1 MASLFFAFVKGK
13 TMFDLSSI
21 LVVVSYSLCEVF
33 GLDPN
38 EVDPSITV
46 EGFAIPDPATLA
58 DPTAAAYAAY
68 LRSAIPPI
76 DLNYQFRKELVRDIR
91 YWWLT
96 GEGDVLL
103 LWGPTGSGKTSVFE
117 QWCARLGIPLFMA
130 KGHRRFEPHEA
141 FGQFVGGENGTTP
154 WVDGP
159 VTLAA
164 RYGLPCII
172 NEYDRIAADRT
183 IVFNDVF
190 EGRSFPIPGKSG
202 EVVTPQPGF
211 RVAITANT
219 NLVEDLSGNYGTANT
234 HDISILERIV
244 ALHIGYPD
252 DETETKLLE
261 KELEQFSDDLLTY
274 WLDQEGVKLS
284 TQAGIKEGSAI
295 SRSEFIS
302 GLVEVA
308 RKIRAQ
314 SKDGGNTSDAALERT
329 MSTRILRKWARNTLA
344 MAGTPEKL
352 GLSALHLSLKK
363 YLSSLATESTRIA
376 LHQAVESV
384 FGVGERVNP

>member
-1 MASLFFAFVKGK
+1 
-13 TMFDLSSI
+13 MFDLSAI
-21 LVVVSYSLCEVF
+21 LVQVSYSLCEVF
-33 GLDPN
+33 GFDPN

-46 EGFAIPDPATLA
+46 DGFEIPDPATLA
-58 DPTAAAYAAY
+58 DPVAQQYAAF
-68 LRSAIPPI
+68 LRAAVPPI
-76 DLNYQFRKELVRDIR
+76 DPYYQFRKDLVRDIR

-96 GEGDVLL
+96 GDGDVLL

-130 KGHRRFEPHEA
+130 KGHRRFEPMEA

-244 ALHIGYPD
+244 ALHVGYPSD
-252 DETETKLLE
+252 DTEAKLLE
-261 KELEQFSDDLLTY
+261 KELEQFSDDLLSY
-274 WLDQEGVKLS
+274 WFDQEGIKIS
-284 TQAGIKEGSAI
+284 TPQGMKEGSAI
-295 SRSEFIS
+295 NRGEFIQ
-302 GLVEVA
+302 GLLEVA
-308 RKIRAQ
+308 KKIRAQ
-314 SKDGGNTSDAALERT
+314 SKDGGNTSDSALERT
-329 MSTRILRKWARNTLA
+329 MSTRILRKWARHSVA
-344 MAGTPEKL
+344 QASAPEKL
-352 GLSALHLSLKK
+352 GLSALHLALKK
-363 YLSSLATESTRIA
+363 YLSSLSTESTRIV
-376 LHQAVESV
+376 LHQAVENV
-384 FGVGERVNP
+384 FGVGEVVKP

>member
-1 MASLFFAFVKGK
+1 
-13 TMFDLSSI
+13 MFDLSSI
-21 LVVVSYSLCEVF
+21 LVTVAYSLVDAF

-38 EVDPSITV
+38 EVDPAITV
-46 EGFAIPDPATLA
+46 DGYAIPDPATLT
-58 DPTAAAYAAY
+58 DPVAASYAAF

-76 DLNYQFRKELVRDIR
+76 DPYYQFRKDLVREIR
-91 YWWLT
+91 YWWFT
-96 GEGDVLL
+96 GQGDVML

-130 KGHRRFEPHEA
+130 KGHRRFEPMEA

-159 VTLAA
+159 LTLAA

-172 NEYDRIAADRT
+172 NEYDRIAADRA

-202 EVVTPQPGF
+202 EVVSPQPGF
-211 RVAITANT
+211 RVVITANT
-219 NLVEDLSGNYGTANT
+219 NLVEDLTGNYGTANT
-234 HDISILERIV
+234 HDVSILERIV
-244 ALHIGYPD
+244 ALYIGYPSD
-252 DETETKLLE
+252 QTEITLLE
-261 KELEQFSDDLLTY
+261 KELEEFSDDLLAY
-274 WLDQEGVKLS
+274 WFDQEGIKLS
-284 TQAGIKEGSAI
+284 TPQGMKAGSAI
-295 SRSEFIS
+295 SRSEFIEGCIQVS
-302 GLVEVA
+302 

-314 SKDGGNTSDAALERT
+314 SKDGGNTSDSALERT
-329 MSTRILRKWARNTLA
+329 MSTRILRKWARNSVA
-344 MAGTPEKL
+344 QAGAPEKL

-376 LHQAVESV
+376 LHQAVETV
-384 FGVGERVNP
+384 FGVGEVVKP

>member
-1 MASLFFAFVKGK
+1 
-13 TMFDLSSI
+13 MFDLSSI
-21 LVVVSYSLCEVF
+21 LVTVAYSLVDAF

-38 EVDPSITV
+38 EVDPAITV
-46 EGFAIPDPATLA
+46 DGYAIPDPATLT
-58 DPTAAAYAAY
+58 DPVAASYAAF

-76 DLNYQFRKELVRDIR
+76 DPYYQFRKDLVREIR
-91 YWWLT
+91 YWWFT
-96 GEGDVLL
+96 GQGDVML

-130 KGHRRFEPHEA
+130 KGHRRFEPMEA

-159 VTLAA
+159 LTLAA

-172 NEYDRIAADRT
+172 NEYDRIAADRA

-202 EVVTPQPGF
+202 EVVSPQPGF
-211 RVAITANT
+211 RIVITANT
-219 NLVEDLSGNYGTANT
+219 NLVEDLTGNYGTANT
-234 HDISILERIV
+234 HDVSILERIV
-244 ALHIGYPD
+244 ALYIGYPSD
-252 DETETKLLE
+252 QTEITLLE
-261 KELEQFSDDLLTY
+261 KELEEFSDDLLAY
-274 WLDQEGVKLS
+274 WFDQEGIKLS
-284 TQAGIKEGSAI
+284 TPQGMKAGSAI
-295 SRSEFIS
+295 SRSEFIEGCIQVS
-302 GLVEVA
+302 

-314 SKDGGNTSDAALERT
+314 SKDGGNTSDSALERT
-329 MSTRILRKWARNTLA
+329 MSTRILRKWARNSVA
-344 MAGTPEKL
+344 QAGAPEKL

-376 LHQAVESV
+376 LHQAVETV
-384 FGVGERVNP
+384 FGVGEVVKP

>member
-1 MASLFFAFVKGK
+1 
-13 TMFDLSSI
+13 MFDLSAI
-21 LVVVSYSLCEVF
+21 LVQVSYSLCEVF

-46 EGFAIPDPATLA
+46 DGFEIPDPATLA
-58 DPTAAAYAAY
+58 DPVAQQYAAF
-68 LRSAIPPI
+68 LRAAVPPI
-76 DLNYQFRKELVRDIR
+76 DPYYQFRKDLVRDIR

-130 KGHRRFEPHEA
+130 KGHRRFEPMEA

-244 ALHIGYPD
+244 ALHVGYPSD
-252 DETETKLLE
+252 DTEAKLLE
-261 KELEQFSDDLLTY
+261 KELEQFSDDLLSY
-274 WLDQEGVKLS
+274 WFDQEGIKIS
-284 TQAGIKEGSAI
+284 TPQGMKEGSAI
-295 SRSEFIS
+295 NRGEFIQ
-302 GLVEVA
+302 GLLEVA
-308 RKIRAQ
+308 KKIRAQ
-314 SKDGGNTSDAALERT
+314 SKDGGNTSDSALERT
-329 MSTRILRKWARNTLA
+329 MSTRILRKWARHSVA
-344 MAGTPEKL
+344 QASAPEKL
-352 GLSALHLSLKK
+352 GLSALHLALKK
-363 YLSSLATESTRIA
+363 YLSSLSTESTRIA
-376 LHQAVESV
+376 LHQAVENV
-384 FGVGERVNP
+384 FGVGEVVKP

>member
-1 MASLFFAFVKGK
+1 
-13 TMFDLSSI
+13 MFDLSAI
-21 LVVVSYSLCEVF
+21 LVQVSYSLCEVF

-46 EGFAIPDPATLA
+46 DGFEIPDPATLA
-58 DPTAAAYAAY
+58 DPVAQQYAAF
-68 LRSAIPPI
+68 LRAAVPPI
-76 DLNYQFRKELVRDIR
+76 DPYYQFRKDLVRDIR

-130 KGHRRFEPHEA
+130 KGHRRFEPMEA

-244 ALHIGYPD
+244 ALHVGYPSD
-252 DETETKLLE
+252 DTEAKLLE
-261 KELEQFSDDLLTY
+261 KELEQFSDDLLSY
-274 WLDQEGVKLS
+274 WFDQEGIKIS
-284 TQAGIKEGSAI
+284 TPQGMKEGSAI
-295 SRSEFIS
+295 NRGEFIQ
-302 GLVEVA
+302 GLLEVA
-308 RKIRAQ
+308 KKIRAQ
-314 SKDGGNTSDAALERT
+314 SKDGGNTSDSALERT
-329 MSTRILRKWARNTLA
+329 MSTRTLRKWARHSVA
-344 MAGTPEKL
+344 QASAPEKL
-352 GLSALHLSLKK
+352 GLSALHLALKK

-376 LHQAVESV
+376 LHQAVENV
-384 FGVGERVNP
+384 FGVGEVVKP

>member
-1 MASLFFAFVKGK
+1 
-13 TMFDLSSI
+13 MFDLSAI
-21 LVVVSYSLCEVF
+21 LVQVSYSLCEVF

-46 EGFAIPDPATLA
+46 DGFEIPDPSTLT
-58 DPTAAAYAAY
+58 DPVAQQYAAF
-68 LRSAIPPI
+68 LRAAVPPI
-76 DLNYQFRKELVRDIR
+76 DPYYQFRKDLVRDIR

-130 KGHRRFEPHEA
+130 KGHRRFEPMEA

-154 WVDGP
+154 LVDGP

-244 ALHIGYPD
+244 ALHVGYPSD
-252 DETETKLLE
+252 DTEAKLLE
-261 KELEQFSDDLLTY
+261 KELEQFSDDLLSY
-274 WLDQEGVKLS
+274 WFDQEGIKIS
-284 TQAGIKEGSAI
+284 TPQGMKEGSAI
-295 SRSEFIS
+295 NRGEFIQ
-302 GLVEVA
+302 GLLEVA
-308 RKIRAQ
+308 KKIRAQ
-314 SKDGGNTSDAALERT
+314 SKDGGNTSDSALERT
-329 MSTRILRKWARNTLA
+329 MSTRILRKWARHSVA
-344 MAGTPEKL
+344 QASAPEKL
-352 GLSALHLSLKK
+352 GLSALHLALKK
-363 YLSSLATESTRIA
+363 YLSSLSTESTRIA
-376 LHQAVESV
+376 LHQAVENV
-384 FGVGERVNP
+384 FGVGEVVTP

>member
-1 MASLFFAFVKGK
+1 
-13 TMFDLSSI
+13 MFDLSAI
-21 LVVVSYSLCEVF
+21 LVQVSYSLCEVF
-33 GLDPN
+33 GFDPN
-38 EVDPSITV
+38 EVDPSIPV
-46 EGFAIPDPATLA
+46 DGFESPDPATLA
-58 DPTAAAYAAY
+58 DPVAQQYAAF
-68 LRSAIPPI
+68 LRAAVPPI
-76 DLNYQFRKELVRDIR
+76 DPYYQFRKDLVRDIR

-130 KGHRRFEPHEA
+130 KGHRRFEPMEA

-252 DETETKLLE
+252 DDTETKLLA

-295 SRSEFIS
+295 SRGEFIA

-308 RKIRAQ
+308 RRIRAQ

>member
-1 MASLFFAFVKGK
+1 
-13 TMFDLSSI
+13 MFDISSI
-21 LVVVSYSLCEVF
+21 LVAVTYSLCDVF

-38 EVDPSITV
+38 EVDPSITID
-46 EGFAIPDPATLA
+46 GFAIPDPATLT
-58 DPTAAAYAAY
+58 DPVAIAYATF
-68 LRSAIPPI
+68 LQSAVPPI
-76 DLNYQFRKELVRDIR
+76 DSNYQFRKELIREIR

-103 LWGPTGSGKTSVFE
+103 LWGPTGAGKTSILE

-130 KGHRRFEPHEA
+130 KGHRRFEPMEA

-154 WVDGP
+154 WIDGP

-172 NEYDRIAADRT
+172 NEYDRIAADRA

-202 EVVTPQPGF
+202 EVVKPQPGF

-234 HDISILERIV
+234 HDVSMLERIV
-244 ALHIGYPD
+244 SLYVGYPSD
-252 DETETKLLE
+252 DTEAKLLDV
-261 KELEQFSDDLLTY
+261 ELEQFSDELLSY
-274 WLDQEGVKLS
+274 WFDQEGMKLA
-284 TQAGIKEGSAI
+284 TPQGIKEGSAI
-295 SRSEFIS
+295 NRGEFIA
-302 GLVEVA
+302 GLLEVA
-308 RKIRAQ
+308 HKIRVQ
-314 SKDGGNTSDAALERT
+314 SKDGGNTSDSALERT
-329 MSTRILRKWARNTLA
+329 MSTRILRKWARHSVA
-344 MAGTPEKL
+344 QAGAPEKL

-384 FGVGERVNP
+384 FGVAEVVKP

>member
-1 MASLFFAFVKGK
+1 
-13 TMFDLSSI
+13 MFDLSSI
-21 LVVVSYSLCEVF
+21 LVAVSYSLCEVF

-46 EGFAIPDPATLA
+46 DGYAIPDPATLTN
-58 DPTAAAYAAY
+58 PVAASYATY

-76 DLNYQFRKELVRDIR
+76 DPNYQFRKELVRDIR

-96 GEGDVLL
+96 GDGDVLL

-202 EVVTPQPGF
+202 EVVSPQPGF
-211 RVAITANT
+211 RVVVTANT

-244 ALHIGYPD
+244 ALYIGYPD
-252 DETETKLLE
+252 DDTETKLLE
-261 KELEQFSDDLLTY
+261 NELEQFSDELLNY

-284 TQAGIKEGSAI
+284 TSAGIKEGSAI
-295 SRSEFIS
+295 SRSEFIA

-308 RKIRAQ
+308 RRIRAQ

-329 MSTRILRKWARNTLA
+329 MSTRTLRKWARHTLS
-344 MAGTPEKL
+344 MAATPEKL

-363 YLSSLATESTRIA
+363 YLSSLSTESTRIA

-384 FGVGERVNP
+384 FGVGEVLMP

>member
-1 MASLFFAFVKGK
+1 
-13 TMFDLSSI
+13 MFDLSSI
-21 LVVVSYSLCEVF
+21 LVTVAYSLVDAF

-38 EVDPSITV
+38 EVDPAITV
-46 EGFAIPDPATLA
+46 DGYAIPDPSTLT
-58 DPTAAAYAAY
+58 DPVAASYASF

-76 DLNYQFRKELVRDIR
+76 DTNYQFRKDLVREIR
-91 YWWLT
+91 YWWYT
-96 GEGDVLL
+96 GQGDVML

-130 KGHRRFEPHEA
+130 KGHRRFEPMEA

-159 VTLAA
+159 LTLAA

-172 NEYDRIAADRT
+172 NEYDRIAADRA

-202 EVVTPQPGF
+202 EVVSPQSGF
-211 RVAITANT
+211 RIVITANT
-219 NLVEDLSGNYGTANT
+219 NLVEDLTGNYGTANT
-234 HDISILERIV
+234 HDVSILERLV
-244 ALHIGYPD
+244 ALYIGYPSA
-252 DETETKLLE
+252 ETEVKILE
-261 KELEQFSDDLLTY
+261 NELAEFSDDLLAY
-274 WLDQEGVKLS
+274 WFDQEGIKIS
-284 TQAGIKEGSAI
+284 TPNGMKAGSAI
-295 SRSEFIS
+295 SRGEFIDACI
-302 GLVEVA
+302 EVS

-314 SKDGGNTSDAALERT
+314 SKDGGNTSDSALERT
-329 MSTRILRKWARNTLA
+329 MSTRILRKWARNSVA
-344 MAGTPEKL
+344 QAGAPEKL

-376 LHQAVESV
+376 LHQAVETV
-384 FGVGERVNP
+384 FGVGEVVKP

>member
-1 MASLFFAFVKGK
+1 
-13 TMFDLSSI
+13 MFDLSAI
-21 LVVVSYSLCEVF
+21 LVQVSYSLCEVF
-33 GLDPN
+33 GFDPN

-46 EGFAIPDPATLA
+46 DGFEIPDPATLA
-58 DPTAAAYAAY
+58 DPVAQQYAAF
-68 LRSAIPPI
+68 LRAAVPPI
-76 DLNYQFRKELVRDIR
+76 DPYYQFRKDLVRDIR

-130 KGHRRFEPHEA
+130 KGHRRFEPMEA

-244 ALHIGYPD
+244 ALHVGYPSD
-252 DETETKLLE
+252 DTEAKLLE
-261 KELEQFSDDLLTY
+261 KELEQFSDDLLSY
-274 WLDQEGVKLS
+274 WFDQEGIKIS
-284 TQAGIKEGSAI
+284 TPQGMKEGSAI
-295 SRSEFIS
+295 NRGEFIQ
-302 GLVEVA
+302 GLLEVA
-308 RKIRAQ
+308 KKIRAQ
-314 SKDGGNTSDAALERT
+314 SKDGGNTSDSALERT
-329 MSTRILRKWARNTLA
+329 MSTRILRKWARHSVA
-344 MAGTPEKL
+344 QASAPEKL
-352 GLSALHLSLKK
+352 GLSALHLALKK
-363 YLSSLATESTRIA
+363 YLSSLSTESTRIV
-376 LHQAVESV
+376 LHQAVENV
-384 FGVGERVNP
+384 FGVGEVVKP

>member
-1 MASLFFAFVKGK
+1 
-13 TMFDLSSI
+13 MFDLSAI
-21 LVVVSYSLCEVF
+21 LVQVSYSLCEVF
-33 GLDPN
+33 GFDPN

-46 EGFAIPDPATLA
+46 DGFEIPDPSTLT
-58 DPTAAAYAAY
+58 DPVAQQYAAF
-68 LRSAIPPI
+68 LRAAIPPI
-76 DLNYQFRKELVRDIR
+76 DPYYQFRKDLVRDIR

-130 KGHRRFEPHEA
+130 KGHRRFEPMEA

-244 ALHIGYPD
+244 ALHVGYPSD
-252 DETETKLLE
+252 DTEAKLLE
-261 KELEQFSDDLLTY
+261 KELEQFSDDLLSY
-274 WLDQEGVKLS
+274 WFDQEGIKIS
-284 TQAGIKEGSAI
+284 TPQGMKEGSAI
-295 SRSEFIS
+295 NRGEFIQ
-302 GLVEVA
+302 GLLEVA
-308 RKIRAQ
+308 KKIRAQ
-314 SKDGGNTSDAALERT
+314 SKDGGNTSDSALERT
-329 MSTRILRKWARNTLA
+329 MSTRILRKWARHSVA
-344 MAGTPEKL
+344 QASAPEKL
-352 GLSALHLSLKK
+352 GLSALHLALKK
-363 YLSSLATESTRIA
+363 YLSSLSTESTRIA
-376 LHQAVESV
+376 LHQAVENV
-384 FGVGERVNP
+384 FGVGEVVKP

>member
-1 MASLFFAFVKGK
+1 
-13 TMFDLSSI
+13 MFDLSAI
-21 LVVVSYSLCEVF
+21 LVPVSYSLCEVF
-33 GLDPN
+33 GFDPN

-46 EGFAIPDPATLA
+46 EGFQIPDPATLS
-58 DPTAAAYAAY
+58 DPVAQQHATFLRAAV
-68 LRSAIPPI
+68 PPI
-76 DLNYQFRKELVRDIR
+76 DPYYQFRKELVRDIR

-234 HDISILERIV
+234 HDISLLERIV
-244 ALHIGYPD
+244 ALHVGYPTD
-252 DETETKLLE
+252 DTEARLLE
-261 KELEQFSDDLLTY
+261 KELEQFSDDLLSY
-274 WLDQEGVKLS
+274 WFDQEGIKIS
-284 TQAGIKEGSAI
+284 TPQGMKEGSAI
-295 SRSEFIS
+295 NRSEFIQ
-302 GLVEVA
+302 GLLEVA
-308 RKIRAQ
+308 KKIRAQ
-314 SKDGGNTSDAALERT
+314 SKDGGNTSDSALERT
-329 MSTRILRKWARNTLA
+329 MSTRILRKWARHSVA
-344 MAGTPEKL
+344 QASAPEKL

-376 LHQAVESV
+376 LHQAVENV
-384 FGVGERVNP
+384 FGVSEVVKP

>member
-1 MASLFFAFVKGK
+1 
-13 TMFDLSSI
+13 MFDLSSI
-21 LVVVSYSLCEVF
+21 LVSVAYSLVDAF

-38 EVDPSITV
+38 EVDPAITV
-46 EGFAIPDPATLA
+46 DGYAIPDPATLT
-58 DPTAAAYAAY
+58 DPVAASYAAF

-76 DLNYQFRKELVRDIR
+76 DPYYQFRKDLVREIR
-91 YWWLT
+91 YWWFT
-96 GEGDVLL
+96 GQGDVML

-130 KGHRRFEPHEA
+130 KGHRRFEPMEA

-159 VTLAA
+159 LTLAA

-172 NEYDRIAADRT
+172 NEYDRIAADRA

-202 EVVTPQPGF
+202 DVVSPQPGF
-211 RVAITANT
+211 RVVITANT
-219 NLVEDLSGNYGTANT
+219 NLVEDLTGNYGTANT
-234 HDISILERIV
+234 HDVSILERIV
-244 ALHIGYPD
+244 ALYIGYPSD
-252 DETETKLLE
+252 QTEITLLE
-261 KELEQFSDDLLTY
+261 KELEEFSDDLLAY
-274 WLDQEGVKLS
+274 WFDQEGIKLS
-284 TQAGIKEGSAI
+284 TPQGMKAGSAI
-295 SRSEFIS
+295 SRSEFIEGCIQVS
-302 GLVEVA
+302 

-314 SKDGGNTSDAALERT
+314 SKDGGNTSDSALERT
-329 MSTRILRKWARNTLA
+329 MSTRILRKWARNSVA
-344 MAGTPEKL
+344 QAGAPEKL

-376 LHQAVESV
+376 LHQAVETV
-384 FGVGERVNP
+384 FGVGEVVKP

>member
-1 MASLFFAFVKGK
+1 
-13 TMFDLSSI
+13 MFDMSSI
-21 LVVVSYSLCEVF
+21 LVAVQYSACELF
-33 GLDPN
+33 GLDSN

-46 EGFAIPDPATLA
+46 EGFVIPDPATLA
-58 DPTAAAYAAY
+58 DPVAASYAAY
-68 LRSAIPPI
+68 LRSAIPPF
-76 DLNYQFRKELVRDIR
+76 DPNYQFRKELVRDIR

-103 LWGPTGSGKTSVFE
+103 LWGPTGSGKTSVME

-211 RVAITANT
+211 RVVITANT

-244 ALHIGYPD
+244 ALHIGYPE

-274 WLDQEGVKLS
+274 WLDQEGVKLE
-284 TQAGIKEGSAI
+284 TTAGMKEGSAI
-295 SRSEFIS
+295 SRGEFIA
-302 GLVEVA
+302 GLVKVA

-344 MAGTPEKL
+344 MAGCPEKL

-384 FGVGERVNP
+384 FGVGEVVNP

>member
-1 MASLFFAFVKGK
+1 
-13 TMFDLSSI
+13 MFDLSAI
-21 LVVVSYSLCEVF
+21 LVQVSYSLCEVF
-33 GLDPN
+33 GFDPN

-46 EGFAIPDPATLA
+46 DGFEIPDPSTLT
-58 DPTAAAYAAY
+58 DPVAQQYAAF
-68 LRSAIPPI
+68 LRAAIPPI
-76 DLNYQFRKELVRDIR
+76 DPYYQFRKDLVRDIR

-130 KGHRRFEPHEA
+130 KGHRRFEPMEA

-244 ALHIGYPD
+244 ALHVGYPSD
-252 DETETKLLE
+252 DTEAKLLE
-261 KELEQFSDDLLTY
+261 KELEQFSDDLLSY
-274 WLDQEGVKLS
+274 WFDQEGIKIS
-284 TQAGIKEGSAI
+284 TPQGMKEGSAI
-295 SRSEFIS
+295 NRGEFIQ
-302 GLVEVA
+302 GLLEVA
-308 RKIRAQ
+308 KKIRAQ
-314 SKDGGNTSDAALERT
+314 SKDGGNTSDSALERT
-329 MSTRILRKWARNTLA
+329 MSTRILRKWARHSVA
-344 MAGTPEKL
+344 QASAPEKL
-352 GLSALHLSLKK
+352 GLSALHLALKK
-363 YLSSLATESTRIA
+363 YLSSLSTESTRIV
-376 LHQAVESV
+376 LHQAVENV
-384 FGVGERVNP
+384 FGVGEVVKP

>member
-1 MASLFFAFVKGK
+1 
-13 TMFDLSSI
+13 MFDLSSI

-46 EGFAIPDPATLA
+46 DGYVIPDPTTLA
-58 DPTAAAYAAY
+58 DPVAASYAAY

-76 DLNYQFRKELVRDIR
+76 DPNYQFRKELVRDIR

-117 QWCARLGIPLFMA
+117 QWWAHLGIPLFMA
-130 KGHRRFEPHEA
+130 KGHRRLEPHEA

-252 DETETKLLE
+252 DDTETKLLE

-284 TQAGIKEGSAI
+284 TQSGIKEGSAI

-308 RKIRAQ
+308 RRIRAQ

>member
-1 MASLFFAFVKGK
+1 
-13 TMFDLSSI
+13 MFDLSEI
-21 LVVVSYSLCEVF
+21 LVSVSYSLVDVF

-46 EGFAIPDPATLA
+46 DGFAIPDPATLA
-58 DPTAAAYAAY
+58 DPSKAACAAF
-68 LRSAIPPI
+68 LRSAIPTI
-76 DLNYQFRKELVRDIR
+76 DPNYKFRKDLIREIR

-103 LWGPTGSGKTSVFE
+103 LWGPTGSGKTSAFE

-130 KGHRRFEPHEA
+130 KGHRRFEPMEA

-154 WVDGP
+154 WIDGP

-202 EVVTPQPGF
+202 EVVIPKLGF
-211 RVAITANT
+211 RIAITGNT

-244 ALHIGYPD
+244 ALYIGYPSD
-252 DETETKLLE
+252 DTESKLLE
-261 KELEQFSDDLLTY
+261 AELEQFSDELLSY
-274 WLDQEGVKLS
+274 WFDQEGMKLA
-284 TQAGIKEGSAI
+284 TPQGIKDGSAI
-295 SRSEFIS
+295 SRSEFIA
-302 GLVEVA
+302 GLLEVA
-308 RKIRAQ
+308 RKIRVQ
-314 SKDGGNTSDAALERT
+314 SKDGGNNSDSALERT
-329 MSTRILRKWARNTLA
+329 MSTRILRKWARHSVA
-344 MAGTPEKL
+344 QAAAPEKL

-384 FGVGERVNP
+384 FGVTQVVKP

>member
-1 MASLFFAFVKGK
+1 
-13 TMFDLSSI
+13 MFDLSSI
-21 LVVVSYSLCEVF
+21 LVTVAFSLVDAF

-38 EVDPSITV
+38 EVDPAITV
-46 EGFAIPDPATLA
+46 DGYAIPDPATLT
-58 DPTAAAYAAY
+58 DPVAASYAAF

-76 DLNYQFRKELVRDIR
+76 DPYYQFRKDLVREIR
-91 YWWLT
+91 YWWFT
-96 GEGDVLL
+96 GQGDVML

-130 KGHRRFEPHEA
+130 KGHRRFEPMEA

-159 VTLAA
+159 LTLAA

-172 NEYDRIAADRT
+172 NEYDRIAADRA

-202 EVVTPQPGF
+202 EVVSPQPGF
-211 RVAITANT
+211 RVVITANT
-219 NLVEDLSGNYGTANT
+219 NLVEDLTGNYGTANT
-234 HDISILERIV
+234 HDVSILERIV
-244 ALHIGYPD
+244 ALYIGYPSD
-252 DETETKLLE
+252 QTEITLLE
-261 KELEQFSDDLLTY
+261 KELEEFSDDLLAY
-274 WLDQEGVKLS
+274 WFDQEGIKLS
-284 TQAGIKEGSAI
+284 TPQGMKAGSAI
-295 SRSEFIS
+295 SRSEFIEGCIQVS
-302 GLVEVA
+302 

-314 SKDGGNTSDAALERT
+314 SKDGGNTSDSALERT
-329 MSTRILRKWARNTLA
+329 MSTRILRKWARNSVA
-344 MAGTPEKL
+344 QAGAPEKL

-376 LHQAVESV
+376 LHQAVETV
-384 FGVGERVNP
+384 FGVGEVVKP

>member
-1 MASLFFAFVKGK
+1 
-13 TMFDLSSI
+13 MFDLSAI
-21 LVVVSYSLCEVF
+21 LVQVSYSLCEVF

-46 EGFAIPDPATLA
+46 DGFEIPDPATLA
-58 DPTAAAYAAY
+58 DPVAQQYAAF
-68 LRSAIPPI
+68 LRAAVPPI
-76 DLNYQFRKELVRDIR
+76 DPYYQFRKDLVRDIR

-130 KGHRRFEPHEA
+130 KGHRRFEPMEA
-141 FGQFVGGENGTTP
+141 FGQFVGGENGMTP

-244 ALHIGYPD
+244 ALHVGYPSD
-252 DETETKLLE
+252 DTEAKLLE
-261 KELEQFSDDLLTY
+261 KELEQFSDDLLSY
-274 WLDQEGVKLS
+274 WFDQEGIKIS
-284 TQAGIKEGSAI
+284 TPQGMKEGSAI
-295 SRSEFIS
+295 NRGEFIQ
-302 GLVEVA
+302 GLLEVA
-308 RKIRAQ
+308 KKIRAQ
-314 SKDGGNTSDAALERT
+314 SKDGGNTSDSALERT
-329 MSTRILRKWARNTLA
+329 MSTRILRKWARHSVA
-344 MAGTPEKL
+344 QASAPEKL
-352 GLSALHLSLKK
+352 GLSALHLALKK
-363 YLSSLATESTRIA
+363 YLSSLSTESTRIA
-376 LHQAVESV
+376 LHQAVENV
-384 FGVGERVNP
+384 FGVGEVVKP

>member
-1 MASLFFAFVKGK
+1 
-13 TMFDLSSI
+13 MFDLSSL
-21 LVVVSYSLCEVF
+21 LVVVVYSICDVF
-33 GLDPN
+33 GLDPK
-38 EVDPSITV
+38 EVDPSITI
-46 EGFAIPDPATLA
+46 EGFMIPDPAALA
-58 DPTAAAYAAY
+58 DPVAAAYAAF
-68 LRSAIPPI
+68 LRAAIPPV
-76 DLNYQFRKELVRDIR
+76 DPNYQFRKELVRDIR
-91 YWWLT
+91 YWWLN
-96 GEGDVLL
+96 GDDDVLL

-130 KGHRRFEPHEA
+130 KGHRRFEPQEA

-234 HDISILERIV
+234 HDVSILERIV

-252 DETETKLLE
+252 DDTETKLLE
-261 KELEQFSDDLLTY
+261 RELEQFSDDLLSY

-284 TQAGIKEGSAI
+284 TQAGMKEGSAI
-295 SRSEFIS
+295 SRSEFIA

-308 RKIRAQ
+308 RRIRAQ

-344 MAGTPEKL
+344 MAGSPEKL

-363 YLSSLATESTRIA
+363 YLSQLATESTRIA
-376 LHQAVESV
+376 LHQAVEGV
-384 FGVGERVNP
+384 FGVAESVTP

>member
-1 MASLFFAFVKGK
+1 
-13 TMFDLSSI
+13 MFDLSAI
-21 LVVVSYSLCEVF
+21 LVSVSYSLVQAF

-38 EVDPSITV
+38 EVDPNITV
-46 EGFAIPDPATLA
+46 NGYAIPDPATIA
-58 DPTAAAYAAY
+58 DPVAASYAAY
-68 LRSAIPPI
+68 LRSAIPAVDP
-76 DLNYQFRKELVRDIR
+76 NYQFRKELIRDFN
-91 YWWLT
+91 YWWLY
-96 GEGDVLL
+96 GQGDVLL
-103 LWGPTGSGKTSVFE
+103 LWGPTGSGKTSLPE

-130 KGHRRFEPHEA
+130 KGHRRFEPMEA

-190 EGRSFPIPGKSG
+190 EGRSFPLPGKSG

-211 RVAITANT
+211 RAIITANT

-244 ALHIGYPD
+244 AMQIGYP
-252 DETETKLLE
+252 EAQVEKRMLE
-261 KELEQFSDDLLTY
+261 AELADFSDELLAY
-274 WLDQEGVKLS
+274 WFDQEGIKL
-284 TQAGIKEGSAI
+284 TTKNGMKEGSAI
-295 SRSEFIS
+295 NRGEFMD
-302 GLVEVA
+302 GLIEVA
-308 RKIRAQ
+308 NKIRQQ
-314 SKDGGNTSDAALERT
+314 SKDGGNTADAALERT
-329 MSTRILRKWARNTLA
+329 MSTRILRKWARNA
-344 MAGTPEKL
+344 VAHAGAPEKL
-352 GLSALHLSLKK
+352 GLSALHLSLRK

-376 LHQAVESV
+376 LHQAVETV
-384 FGVGERVNP
+384 FGVGEAVKP

>member
-1 MASLFFAFVKGK
+1 
-13 TMFDLSSI
+13 MFDLSSI
-21 LVVVSYSLCEVF
+21 LVSVTYSLVQVF

-38 EVDPSITV
+38 EVDPNITV
-46 EGFAIPDPATLA
+46 DGFAIPDPETIA
-58 DPTAAAYAAY
+58 DPVAASYAAY
-68 LRSAIPPI
+68 LRSAIPAVDP
-76 DLNYQFRKELVRDIR
+76 NYQFRKDLIRDFR

-103 LWGPTGSGKTSVFE
+103 LWGPTGSGKTSLPE

-130 KGHRRFEPHEA
+130 KGHRRFEPMEA
-141 FGQFVGGENGTTP
+141 FGMFVGGENGTTP

-190 EGRSFPIPGKSG
+190 EGRSFPLPGKSG

-211 RVAITANT
+211 RVVITANT
-219 NLVEDLSGNYGTANT
+219 NLVEDVSGNYGTANT

-244 ALHIGYPD
+244 AMQVGYPEA
-252 DETETKLLE
+252 ETETKMLE
-261 KELEQFSDDLLTY
+261 VELADFSDELLAY
-274 WLDQEGVKLS
+274 WFDQEGIKLN
-284 TQAGIKEGSAI
+284 TTNGMKEGSAI
-295 SRSEFIS
+295 NRGEFIQ
-302 GLVEVA
+302 GLIDVA
-308 RKIRAQ
+308 KKIRQQ
-314 SKDGGNTSDAALERT
+314 SKDCGNTSDAALERT
-329 MSTRILRKWARNTLA
+329 MSTRILRKWARNA
-344 MAGTPEKL
+344 VAQAGAPEKL

-363 YLSSLATESTRIA
+363 YLSGLATESTRLA
-376 LHQAVESV
+376 LHQAVETV
-384 FGVGERVNP
+384 FGVEEVVKP

>member
-1 MASLFFAFVKGK
+1 
-13 TMFDLSSI
+13 MFDLSSI
-21 LVVVSYSLCEVF
+21 LVTVAYSLVDAF

-38 EVDPSITV
+38 EVDPAITV
-46 EGFAIPDPATLA
+46 DGYAIPDPATLT
-58 DPTAAAYAAY
+58 DPVAASYAAF

-76 DLNYQFRKELVRDIR
+76 DPYYQFRKDLVREIR
-91 YWWLT
+91 YWWFT
-96 GEGDVLL
+96 GQGDVML

-130 KGHRRFEPHEA
+130 KGHRRFEPMEA

-159 VTLAA
+159 LTLAA

-172 NEYDRIAADRT
+172 NEYDRIAADRA

-202 EVVTPQPGF
+202 EVVSPQSGF
-211 RVAITANT
+211 RVVITANT
-219 NLVEDLSGNYGTANT
+219 NLVEDLTGNYGTANT
-234 HDISILERIV
+234 HDVSILERIV
-244 ALHIGYPD
+244 ALYIGYPSD
-252 DETETKLLE
+252 QTEITLLE
-261 KELEQFSDDLLTY
+261 KELEEFSDDLLAY
-274 WLDQEGVKLS
+274 WFDQEGIKLS
-284 TQAGIKEGSAI
+284 TPQGMKAGSAI
-295 SRSEFIS
+295 SRSEFIEGCIQVS
-302 GLVEVA
+302 

-314 SKDGGNTSDAALERT
+314 SKDGGNTSDSALERT
-329 MSTRILRKWARNTLA
+329 MSTRILRKWARNSVA
-344 MAGTPEKL
+344 QAGAPEKL

-376 LHQAVESV
+376 LHQAVETV
-384 FGVGERVNP
+384 FGVGEVVKP